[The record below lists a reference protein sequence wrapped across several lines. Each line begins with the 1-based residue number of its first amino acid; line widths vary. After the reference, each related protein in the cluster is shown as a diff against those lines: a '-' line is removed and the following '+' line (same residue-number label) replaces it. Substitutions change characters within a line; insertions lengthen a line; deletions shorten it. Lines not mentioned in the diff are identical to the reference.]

1 MNKEKSKM
9 NYVYSIES
17 VIKDIN
23 EHISPESRTEW
34 IEMAKKKREELNDTE
49 WNHWVNDFIP

>member
-1 MNKEKSKM
+1 M

-23 EHISPESRTEW
+23 KYIIPEERIRW
-34 IEMAKKKREELNDTE
+34 IEFAKKKREELNDID
-49 WNHWVNDFIP
+49 WNHWVNEYIP

>member
-1 MNKEKSKM
+1 M

-17 VIKDIN
+17 VIKEIN
-23 EHISPESRTEW
+23 KYVSPESRTEW
-34 IEMAKKKREELNDTE
+34 IEMAKKKREELNDID

>member
-1 MNKEKSKM
+1 M

-23 EHISPESRTEW
+23 THISSESRTQW
-34 IEMAKKKREELNDTE
+34 IEMAKKEKGRTK
-49 WNHWVNDFIP
+49 

>member
-1 MNKEKSKM
+1 M

-23 EHISPESRTEW
+23 EHISPESRTDW